1 VKRYPHNFSDAR
13 FPCSHVYSPKEHNR
27 VLWVK
32 GTKPAT
38 NAQTKKEK
46 KMKKTIRK
54 EK

>member
-1 VKRYPHNFSDAR
+1 MLASLAR
-13 FPCSHVYSPKEHNR
+13 MCIPPKNTI
-27 VLWVK
+27 VFFGLK